1 MSADM
6 SGRIVVVT
14 GGASGIGETVCRL
27 FAARGATVVVADRDD
42 TRAADLAK
50 ELFGHSISMDVTSEE
65 AVKAAADRIEA
76 EIGPVDVLV
85 TSAGITQPPLPPE
98 ELPQATWDDI
108 LAVDLRGTWLSAT
121 AFGNY
126 MAVRGHGSIVTI
138 ASVAGMRSMP
148 LHAYTPAKSAVIAMT
163 ADLAAEWGRSGVRV
177 NSVSP
182 GYTITPLLQDQIDR
196 GARDTTTL
204 TNETALG
211 RMVQTNEVAQAV
223 HFLSSNDASGITG
236 VNLPVD
242 AGWLVTPT
250 WHTYNGI
257 RDKR

>member
-1 MSADM
+1 MSSDMSA
-6 SGRIVVVT
+6 RIAVVT

-27 FAARGATVVVADRDD
+27 FAAQGATVVVADRDD
-42 TRAADLAK
+42 TRAESLAK
-50 ELFGHSISMDVTSEE
+50 ELSGRAISMDVTSDNT
-65 AVKAAADRIEA
+65 VKDAADHVEA
-76 EIGPVDVLV
+76 DVGPVDVLV
-85 TSAGITQPPLPPE
+85 TSAGITQPPLSPD
-98 ELPQATWDDI
+98 ELPQSTWDDI
-108 LAVDLRGTWLSAT
+108 LTVDLRGTWLSVT
-121 AFGNY
+121 AFGHY
-126 MAVRGHGSIVTI
+126 MARRGHGSIVTI

-163 ADLAAEWGRSGVRV
+163 ADLATEWGRSGVRI

-182 GYTITPLLQDQIDR
+182 GYTLTPLLQDQVDR

-204 TNETALG
+204 ADESALG
-211 RMVQTNEVAQAV
+211 RMVQPDEVARAIY
-223 HFLSSNDASGITG
+223 FLSSSDASGITG

-257 RDKR
+257 RAKR